1 MTRWAKLSYAY
12 AALVALGVGYFL
24 YDLPIQVT
32 DCYGNMVKA
41 AQGTLASL
49 VTGEFHQVAYL
60 RPLGWAQLRILMD
73 ASRGHYYEWFRGW
86 HVVQIVVLVV
96 LFLRLVRPRTLAGAA
111 VVPLGLAALIGIH
124 TFAGTVR
131 ESFPVNMF
139 LMVLICSFAAA
150 DLALGPPRP
159 ASTKSAFARGD
170 AKRFGGLWRDEV
182 GWRDVAAALIFVFA
196 VFSVESGILVAVVFW
211 SAFLVGARGVSRIGV
226 AAQVL
231 LVIGYLVLRF
241 SILHIGSPGLEERT
255 AGYGFSRLE
264 TNQLIEKFGARPLP
278 FYAYNVASS
287 VLSIAFSEPRE
298 GMWVATRDYLR
309 GETRLYQVVNFIAS
323 VLGSALILR
332 YIWRRRREWIAL
344 RFNRSD
350 QLVFIFLGV
359 MAANATVSYAYTKDS
374 ILSLAGAFFAVALA
388 VATQDFIESMSGLT
402 PVRAIVPTL
411 LLVVLSTA
419 WSFRAIDAHM
429 GLRVAAA
436 KMRVEWAYV
445 DSWLER
451 NSDAPRDPAALALKQ
466 HLQDDAVR
474 HHPLRPTLKGV
485 WVERLS
491 D

>member
-1 MTRWAKLSYAY
+1 MTRWSKLSYAY

-49 VTGEFHQVAYL
+49 VNGEFHQVAYL
-60 RPLGWAQLRILMD
+60 RPLGWAQVRIVMD
-73 ASRGHYYEWFRGW
+73 VSGGRFYEWFRGW
-86 HVVQIVVLVV
+86 HVGQVVLLFV
-96 LFLRLVRPRTLAGAA
+96 LFLRLIRPRSRAGAA
-111 VVPLGLAALIGIH
+111 IVPLGLAVLFGIH
-124 TFAGTVR
+124 TFAGAVR
-131 ESFPVNMF
+131 ESFPLNMF
-139 LMVLICSFAAA
+139 ITVLICCFAAA
-150 DLALGPPRP
+150 DLAVGPPR
-159 ASTKSAFARGD
+159 SDDD
-170 AKRFGGLWRDEV
+170 AAPWRGGL
-182 GWRDVAAALIFVFA
+182 WRDVAAALIFVFA
-196 VFSVESGILVAVVFW
+196 TFSVESGILVAVVFV

-287 VLSIAFSEPRE
+287 VLSIALSEPRE

-323 VLGSALILR
+323 TLGSAMILR
-332 YIWRRRREWIAL
+332 YIWRRRREWLAL

-388 VATQDFIESMSGLT
+388 VATQDFIESMSRLT
-402 PVRAIVPTL
+402 PVRAIAPTL

-445 DSWLER
+445 DSWLEQ
-451 NSDAPRDPAALALKQ
+451 NSDAPRDAAALALKQ
-466 HLQDDAVR
+466 HLQTDAVR
-474 HHPLRPTLKGV
+474 NHPLRPTLKAR
-485 WVERLS
+485 WVEWFS

>member
-1 MTRWAKLSYAY
+1 VTRWAKLSYAY

-49 VTGEFHQVAYL
+49 VNGEFHQVAYL

-86 HVVQIVVLVV
+86 HVAQIVVLLV
-96 LFLRLVRPRTLAGAA
+96 LFLRLVRPRTFAGAA

-139 LMVLICSFAAA
+139 LMVLICSFVAA

-159 ASTKSAFARGD
+159 ASTKRWAILR
-170 AKRFGGLWRDEV
+170 EV
-182 GWRDVAAALIFVFA
+182 GWRDVAAAALFIFA

-287 VLSIAFSEPRE
+287 VLSIALSEPRE

-323 VLGSALILR
+323 VLGSALIVR
-332 YIWRRRREWIAL
+332 YIWRRRREWLAL

-388 VATQDFIESMSGLT
+388 VATQDFIESTSGLT
-402 PVRAIVPTL
+402 PLRAIAPAL